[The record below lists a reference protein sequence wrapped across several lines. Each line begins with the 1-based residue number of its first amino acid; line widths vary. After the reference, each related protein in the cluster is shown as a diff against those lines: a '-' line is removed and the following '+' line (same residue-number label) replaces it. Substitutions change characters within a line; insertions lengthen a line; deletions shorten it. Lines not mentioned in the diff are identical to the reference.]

1 MDGKML
7 ARLGAI
13 VFVAIAVTA
22 TAIQMTRKEDV
33 PAEAPAHLVQFDS
46 DPLRQGQRR
55 CQQIGEAAASDAECL
70 RVWAETRDRFLGRT
84 HAPAVPASNSSERR

>member
-13 VFVAIAVTA
+13 VFVAVAVTA
-22 TAIQMTRKEDV
+22 TAIEMTRKQD
-33 PAEAPAHLVQFDS
+33 APASPSARQLQPEG
-46 DPLRQGQRR
+46 DPLRESQRR
-55 CQQIGEAAASDAECL
+55 CQQLGEAAANDAECL

-84 HAPAVPASNSSERR
+84 PPPAPPVSSEGR